1 MFYLPSPPILDCL
14 HPYKAHLALA
24 TAGPLPPST
33 PLLSVPPSDVVVQ
46 ADLFALTRPPPVH
59 PPALPLN
66 LPAQLLSN
74 ATNVLLSP
82 VLPAEAVGSPQRH
95 QGLLEKRS
103 FRQRMDDKL
112 KEEWDTSRAT
122 WDAKLRGEAQKR
134 ENKWRIDHSFFI
146 WHWRK
151 DGEQPTR
158 LCVQGVQ
165 TLPNFTLAQDPSVMT
180 RLDITKDDEIDMYQ
194 PRYGLWQTQ
203 AVNEAFTITP
213 KQTLLFRSVGVKSCP
228 LFDILRAEVTRKAAY
243 GLPLTEPQ
251 AVQVTIVAPKPL
263 RTPKRKHTDDVAS
276 MQVGTSNLAAE
287 GISSLPPLLLPGSK
301 RPRSLSPTSPV
312 HDRSLSTVDGKRP
325 AKIPRMDPEWSLPHG
340 APLAL
345 LPSMPVLEAAAPV
358 RQSSTTMLRDLEQA
372 QLTAALEASLE
383 EAAREEAFRR
393 EMENT
398 EHAQLTTVLVES
410 LEYARIEAAVRHKN
424 DRLLVAGIRASL
436 SQASDI
442 SSESSAVAASSSS
455 MAGSLSASSKS
466 SIVPSVAETS
476 DESFSSSSKDSS
488 PCAVKHEY
496 VDVDVIDLTGP

>member
-276 MQVGTSNLAAE
+276 MQGTPTILRTASASATAPTTPASAVGL
-287 GISSLPPLLLPGSK
+287 GLG
-301 RPRSLSPTSPV
+301 LS
-312 HDRSLSTVDGKRP
+312 SLST
-325 AKIPRMDPEWSLPHG
+325 
-340 APLAL
+340 
-345 LPSMPVLEAAAPV
+345 
-358 RQSSTTMLRDLEQA
+358 QSP
-372 QLTAALEASLE
+372 
-383 EAAREEAFRR
+383 
-393 EMENT
+393 
-398 EHAQLTTVLVES
+398 
-410 LEYARIEAAVRHKN
+410 I
-424 DRLLVAGIRASL
+424 
-436 SQASDI
+436 
-442 SSESSAVAASSSS
+442 SSSS
-455 MAGSLSASSKS
+455 RLAQDVFRPVLVLAY
-466 SIVPSVAETS
+466 P
-476 DESFSSSSKDSS
+476 FSSTCYLATLLVSGTGYPMATLHISVCATTIIITTTYPTRTTTGIYISSAPSS
-488 PCAVKHEY
+488 
-496 VDVDVIDLTGP
+496 VIPGSRHRRGLRCYGTTTGSTPMAKRRIRM